1 MSKNKNKMVTSD
13 EVPNPTDTNV
23 VTEEQSVNTPK
34 FVVTRGG
41 FRVSDREYDSPNDA
55 AAISERDFWI
65 RVIGNHPDGT
75 KVEVVPFDKK
85 KHRIW

>member
-1 MSKNKNKMVTSD
+1 MSKNKNKTVTSD

-23 VTEEQSVNTPK
+23 VTEEQNVNTPK

-41 FRVSDREYDSPNDA
+41 FRVSDREYDSSNDV
-55 AAISERDFWI
+55 AAISERDFWL
-65 RVIGNHPDGT
+65 RVIGSHPDGT
-75 KVEVVPFDKK
+75 KVEIVQFDKK

>member
-1 MSKNKNKMVTSD
+1 MSKNKNKMIRPD
-13 EVPNPTDTNV
+13 EVPNPVDINV
-23 VTEEQSVNTPK
+23 ETEEQSINMPM

-41 FRVSDREYDSPNDA
+41 FRVSDKEYNSSDDV
-55 AAISERDFWI
+55 AAISERDFWL

-75 KVEVVPFDKK
+75 KVEIVQFDKK